1 MMYEGLVR
9 IYDNKIEPAMAE
21 SWKVSKDGLTYTF
34 KLRDSKWS
42 DGEPVTAY
50 DFEYGIK
57 RLLDQV
63 TRRQT
68 ETMPGWDTIS
78 KMDRSSTKE
87 KCQQMK

>member
-1 MMYEGLVR
+1 MYEGLVR

-57 RLLDQV
+57 RLLDPSD
-63 TRRQT
+63 
-68 ETMPGWDTIS
+68 EAPNGNYAWMGYYF